1 LAYTEILADKR
12 SAIATCF
19 LLRAAD
25 WVERSGV
32 TINRVMIDNGNGYRA
47 HLFLNA
53 CPSFVAKFIKPKP
66 YTPRTD
72 GKAGRFL
79 LTSPREWAYKQAYDS
94 SAEREAILLP

>member
-1 LAYTEILADKR
+1 MYVDGHSHLAYTEILADKR

-53 CPSFVAKFIKPKP
+53 CPSFVAKFIKPSP
-66 YTPRTD
+66 TPRVPTARL
-72 GKAGRFL
+72 G
-79 LTSPREWAYKQAYDS
+79 DS
-94 SAEREAILLP
+94 S